1 MLAAHVRY
9 IESPAR
15 RSDCFACFPF
25 VGGKLLLLFLQ
36 KLRHFLVADTV
47 YIVGGVLAALM
58 KHHNIRNGKAVFL
71 KVLRVVDI
79 ETGKN
84 IFKGEVPAVRA
95 RYRQARNL
103 PGL

>member
-1 MLAAHVRY
+1 M
-9 IESPAR
+9 
-15 RSDCFACFPF
+15 
-25 VGGKLLLLFLQ
+25 LFLQ